1 MQQSSCLPCKSA
13 AVGSSRSTA
22 RIHNAL
28 SLVRKPLR
36 GKPVCRIFCSSDQ
49 EDSSSSNVDKAWSD
63 FVSSRERYTQP
74 GPSERSSSQS
84 NSSPRFSRNN
94 PSGPGRDKVSK
105 QETELLDFF
114 SQESFFA
121 VGGGVVVLLLVV
133 FLLLGA

>member
-1 MQQSSCLPCKSA
+1 MQQSSCLPCRPSA
-13 AVGSSRSTA
+13 LGSSRSTA
-22 RIHNAL
+22 QIHKAL
-28 SLVRKPLR
+28 NLVRKPLR
-36 GKPVCRIFCSSDQ
+36 GKPVCRVFCSSDP
-49 EDSSSSNVDKAWSD
+49 EDPSSSNVDKAWSD
-63 FVSSRERYTQP
+63 FDSSRERYTQP
-74 GPSERSSSQS
+74 GPSERPSSQP
-84 NSSPRFSRNN
+84 NSSPRFSRNS